1 MTLPSP
7 RITPLC
13 KIAYYPPTG
22 LHALAFNDGLGTGN
36 HAMLWRDG
44 AEPWI
49 MDLPDAGFP
58 VASVALTGTALYVV
72 AGQFSKGQGPW
83 RITVWSLDGGFKK
96 NEFVF
101 GTTDTYNV
109 SLVQS
114 KAGPPI
120 CVAVRK
126 HRSDTHAE
134 FAFNVGS
141 MGWESRVDSYGP
153 ISGSNIDTFNFTAI
167 EGPDGNFYI
176 TIKQDGGQFLP
187 LLRYKLSAAGFSLL
201 DIDPQFWNV
210 NVGDSP
216 NGELPEFE
224 SAVDGSEVLMSFQ
237 SGYLGPI
244 CGMNAGQPVVIG
256 ISTID
261 RTKRTI
267 AKIVGDPVQVYSPG
281 IPVFV
286 TPSDIW
292 FMTFSW
298 RRPECV
304 RRWLVW
310 RIIKGTASLPVIERV
325 IEVADPRFF
334 TWSPDGWLFYRA
346 TTGAPWILEKLF
358 EAGPVPTPVPVPIP
372 VPVPT
377 PTPVPIPVPPSGLT
391 ITTDKVVY
399 QIKDTIVINFRSAP
413 ETQINGLIEPANA
426 KQSGV
431 AQRNVSIASE
441 TDAAGILIARVAIK
455 PSWKGPLKI
464 EGEATKDAYSI
475 GKATIYVLLV

>member
-13 KIAYYPPTG
+13 KIAFDPLTG

-36 HAMLWRDG
+36 HALLWRNG
-44 AEPWI
+44 EEPWI

-58 VASVALTGTALYVV
+58 VASVALSGNALYVV
-72 AGQFSKGQGPW
+72 AGQFSKGYGPW
-83 RITVWSLDGGFKK
+83 RITAWNFNSGVKLG
-96 NEFVF
+96 EFVF

-114 KAGPPI
+114 EAGPPI

-126 HRSDTHAE
+126 HRADMHAE
-134 FAFNVGS
+134 FAFVGYA
-141 MGWESRVDSYGP
+141 GWESRIDSYGP

-187 LLRYKLSAAGFSLL
+187 LLRYKLSAVGFSLL

-216 NGELPEFE
+216 NGELPTFE
-224 SAVDGSEVLMSFQ
+224 SAVDGGAVLMSFQ

-261 RTKRTI
+261 RTKRTV
-267 AKIVGDPVQVYSPG
+267 AKIVSDPVQVYSPG

-286 TPSDIW
+286 TPLDIW

-298 RRPECV
+298 RTPECT

-310 RIIKGTASLPVIERV
+310 RLMKGTGTRLER
-325 IEVADPRFF
+325 ILEIADPRFF

-346 TTGAPWILEKLF
+346 TAGAPWMLEKLF
-358 EAGPVPTPVPVPIP
+358 DAGPVPTPVPVPVPTP
-372 VPVPT
+372 VPVP
-377 PTPVPIPVPPSGLT
+377 VPPTGFLT
-391 ITTDKVVY
+391 ITTDMPEY
-399 QIKDTIVINFRSAP
+399 QARQTIVIRFKSLP
-413 ETQINGLIEPANA
+413 ETIINGLVEPSNS
-426 KQSGV
+426 KQSNV
-431 AQRNVSIASE
+431 ERRNTSIDME
-441 TDAAGILIARVAIK
+441 TDAAGLLVARVVLK
-455 PSWKGPLKI
+455 PNWKGPIKI
-464 EGEATKDAYSI
+464 EAEATKDAISI
-475 GKATIYVLLV
+475 GKTTIYVPLV

>member
-13 KIAYYPPTG
+13 KIAHYPPTG
-22 LHALAFNDGLGTGN
+22 LHALAFNDGIGTGN

-44 AEPWI
+44 EEPWI

-58 VASVALTGTALYVV
+58 VASVALSGNALYVV
-72 AGQFSKGQGPW
+72 AGQFSKGYGPF
-83 RITVWSLDGGFKK
+83 RITAWNFNSGVKL

-114 KAGPPI
+114 KAGLPI

-126 HRSDTHAE
+126 HRSDMHAE
-134 FAFNVGS
+134 FAFVS
-141 MGWESRVDSYGP
+141 PLGWESRVDSYGN

-187 LLRYKLSAAGFSLL
+187 LLRYKLSAAGFSFL
-201 DIDPQFWNV
+201 DTDPQFWNV

-216 NGELPEFE
+216 NGELPTFE
-224 SAVDGSEVLMSFQ
+224 SAVDGNEVLMSFQ

-244 CGMNAGQPVVIG
+244 CGMNAGQPAVIG
-256 ISTID
+256 ISTIH
-261 RTKRTI
+261 RTKRTV
-267 AKIVGDPVQVYSPG
+267 AKIFNEPVQVYSPG

-286 TPSDIW
+286 TPLDIW

-298 RRPECV
+298 RRPECT

-310 RIIKGTASLPVIERV
+310 RLIKETSLPDLERV
-325 IEVADPRFF
+325 IEIADPRFF

-346 TTGAPWILEKLF
+346 TAGAPWILEKLF
-358 EAGPVPTPVPVPIP
+358 NAWPVPTPVP

-377 PTPVPIPVPPSGLT
+377 PTPVPVPVPPTGLLT
-391 ITTDKVVY
+391 ITTDMPEY
-399 QIKDTIVINFRSAP
+399 QARQTIVIRFKSLP
-413 ETQINGLIEPANA
+413 ETIINGLVEPSNS
-426 KQSGV
+426 KKPGV
-431 AQRNVSIASE
+431 EQRDVSIAAE
-441 TDAAGILIARVAIK
+441 TDETGLLVARVVIK
-455 PSWKGPLKI
+455 PSWKGPIKI
-464 EGEATKDAYSI
+464 EAEATKDAYSI
-475 GKATIYVLLV
+475 GKATIYVPIV